1 MPDKGSSSRDKTKRS
16 RAKGPARDKAPSTA
30 KRSSAGKGT
39 AQHPVQILLVDDDP
53 GDVLITREALEGNAL
68 HHELHSVTDG
78 EDALKFLLRNPPYEN
93 APRPDLILLDLNMPR
108 LDGRGVLTRLRDHK
122 SLRTIP
128 VVVLSTSNAEED
140 VVRSYSLDANAYV
153 SKPVDYDDF
162 VSVVRRIDEFFLSPD
177 D

>member
-1 MPDKGSSSRDKTKRS
+1 MPDKGRSSRDKTKRS
-16 RAKGPARDKAPSTA
+16 RSNGPADGTGSSQAESSPSD
-30 KRSSAGKGT
+30 KGT
-39 AQHPVQILLVDDDP
+39 AKQPVQILLVEDDA

-78 EDALKFLLRNPPYEN
+78 EDALKFLLRHPPYEA
-93 APRPDLILLDLNMPR
+93 APRPDLILLDLNLPR
-108 LDGRGVLTRLRDHK
+108 LDGRGVLTRLREHE

-128 VVVLSTSNAEED
+128 VVVLSTSNSEED

-162 VSVVRRIDEFFLSPD
+162 VSVVRRIDEFFLSPGD
-177 D
+177 